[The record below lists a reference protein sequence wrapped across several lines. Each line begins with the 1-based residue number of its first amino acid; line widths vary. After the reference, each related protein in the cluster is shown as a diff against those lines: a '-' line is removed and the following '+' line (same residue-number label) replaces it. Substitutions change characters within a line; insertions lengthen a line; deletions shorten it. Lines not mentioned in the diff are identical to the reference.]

1 MSGINFEKIYQIIE
15 SYTNPKFVSN
25 IMVKILYLFI
35 FLVVIFN
42 IIITPQLKTA
52 LQNLVIDN
60 LDKTNIAGLSFNE
73 LITREIPDIK
83 QISINNFINR
93 ENPNSNLND
102 RENSI
107 DDFINRENPNR
118 EQNPKSFTIDT
129 FFSND
134 KNELDKIEKIIPL
147 EKYSTKN
154 YNKLLLSIQY
164 LIIIFLVLGIMLI
177 YVYNRK
183 DIPILK
189 ILVFNF
195 LLFCVVGMIEYMF
208 FMKVASKYIPV
219 KSSDMVKM
227 AKDILLT

>member
-35 FLVVIFN
+35 FLVIIFN

-52 LQNLVIDN
+52 LQKLVIGN
-60 LDKTNIAGLSFNE
+60 LDKTNIAGLSFNQV
-73 LITREIPDIK
+73 ITREIPDIK
-83 QISINNFINR
+83 QISINN
-93 ENPNSNLND
+93 
-102 RENSI
+102 
-107 DDFINRENPNR
+107 FINRENPNR